1 MANAGCPALLDTSRL
16 ESQSIR
22 TMFGYE
28 ERQPAI
34 QYAGT
39 PLCRLGDAVDHLL
52 GYLATPLAMPILCAV
67 ARFMCSA
74 CWRPG
79 AWQGVLVDTRC
90 VRPCGRSAHRLWQKW
105 SGARVVISGAWA
117 STNIGVLASTKITAW
132 RWRARAM
139 VGGLSVAVS
148 HGPLPPSITVFIEQ
162 LSGRAALCFAST
174 SDPASI
180 VEDVVEGQGR
190 THTVIGVLLKA
201 DSATLCRAGCVLG
214 VVEARCA
221 PAVLTLS
228 MSATQSVVCVQGS
241 STCAADHGGVVV
253 PTARYAALVWEG
265 ECRTHPCWTALEDRY
280 VGIM

>member
-1 MANAGCPALLDTSRL
+1 ML
-16 ESQSIR
+16 
-22 TMFGYE
+22 
-28 ERQPAI
+28 
-34 QYAGT
+34 
-39 PLCRLGDAVDHLL
+39 
-52 GYLATPLAMPILCAV
+52 
-67 ARFMCSA
+67 
-74 CWRPG
+74 
-79 AWQGVLVDTRC
+79 
-90 VRPCGRSAHRLWQKW
+90 
-105 SGARVVISGAWA
+105 
-117 STNIGVLASTKITAW
+117 
-132 RWRARAM
+132 
-139 VGGLSVAVS
+139 GGLSVAVS
-148 HGPLPPSITVFIEQ
+148 HGPIPPSITVFIEQ

-265 ECRTHPCWTALEDRY
+265 ECRTHPCWTTSEDRY